1 MVFPWKQT
9 DIQKLLV
16 RDQLL
21 LVLMRLRGG
30 FLAKDLAFRFR
41 LSEQSVNEL
50 FSSWTGY
57 MFCQLGQLSWWPHW
71 DTIINRMPADFKKSF
86 PRSLAIIDCT
96 EIKTETPSSLKVQ
109 TQCYS
114 GYKSSTTLK
123 SLLVVDPMGVLMFVS
138 ALFSGSISDNE
149 IFVQNGF
156 CEYLS

>member
-57 MFCQLGQLSWWPHW
+57 MFCQLGQLSWWPHR
-71 DTIINRMPADFKKSF
+71 DTIINRMPADFKKGF

-96 EIKTETPSSLKVQ
+96 EIKSETPSSLKVQ
-109 TQCYS
+109 TQCCS
-114 GYKSSTTLK
+114 GYNSSTTLK
-123 SLLVVDPMGVLMFVS
+123 SLVVVDPMGALMFVS
-138 ALFSGSISDNE
+138 ALFSGFISDNE

>member
-1 MVFPWKQT
+1 
-9 DIQKLLV
+9 
-16 RDQLL
+16 
-21 LVLMRLRGG
+21 MRLRGE
-30 FLAKDLAFRFR
+30 LLVKDLAFCFR
-41 LSEQSVNEL
+41 LSEQSASEL
-50 FSSWTGY
+50 FFSWTGY
-57 MFCQLGQLSWWPHW
+57 MFCQLGQLSWWPHR
-71 DTIINRMPADFKKSF
+71 DTVINYMPADFKKGF

-123 SLLVVDPMGVLMFVS
+123 SLVVDPMGAFMFVS